1 MSVNFYRQVRR
12 TIREDGMIMSSSP
25 YLVNAMLDDI
35 DFSVPASLLE
45 VGSGK
50 GVFTREIIRRMH
62 PRSTLDVNDI
72 KSEYNPWI
80 EALIDSHPEKQVRL
94 HNGCVTQLLQEREHY
109 DVIVSSLPLKN
120 LEYDP
125 ALLYRVLGAMR
136 DGLKPGGVY
145 LQYQYFRSNKQ
156 DVEKVFGKKLSGVDF
171 VLLNVL
177 PAFVYRMVK

>member
-1 MSVNFYRQVRR
+1 MPVNFCRQIRR
-12 TIREDGMIMSSSP
+12 NIREDGMIMSSSP
-25 YLVNAMLDDI
+25 YLVNAMLEEI
-35 DFSVPASLLE
+35 DFSLPSTLLE

-72 KSEYNPWI
+72 KREYNPWI
-80 EALIDSHPEKQVRL
+80 TNLIDAHPEKQVRL
-94 HNGCVTQLLQEREHY
+94 YNDCVTQILQEREQY

-120 LEYDP
+120 LEDDQ
-125 ALLYRVLGAMR
+125 AFLYRVLGAMR
-136 DGLKPGGVY
+136 DALKPGGVY
-145 LQYQYFRSNKQ
+145 LQYQYFKSNKQ
-156 DVEKVFGKKLSGVDF
+156 DVEKVFGKKMSGTSF